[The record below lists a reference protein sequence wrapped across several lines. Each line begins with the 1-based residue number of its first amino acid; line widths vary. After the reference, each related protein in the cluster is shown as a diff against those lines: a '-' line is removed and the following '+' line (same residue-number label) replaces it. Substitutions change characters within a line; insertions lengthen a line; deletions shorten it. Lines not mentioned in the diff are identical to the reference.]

1 MASQIT
7 RATAI
12 GYTAWLDDKALLL
25 KILHLLVSGH
35 EKIKSEISQKLA
47 FILTGGPM

>member
-7 RATAI
+7 RATAV
-12 GYTAWLDDKALLL
+12 GYTAWLDGKALLL
-25 KILHLLVSGH
+25 KMLHLFISGH

-47 FILTGGPM
+47 FILMGDPM